1 MNYELKNRLSWLDA
15 MRGFTMILVVAYH
28 VAQFSFQENEKTS
41 AALPFLVLMRM
52 PLFFFVSGFLAYK
65 ANFAWTVPNALK
77 LTWKKFKVQV
87 IPALVFACLFVIFR
101 MKGDFWDNL
110 MRLLASPT
118 KGGYWFTWV
127 LLQMFIIYYV
137 CCYVGGI
144 ILGQGARSK
153 EQGAGSKE
161 DCSGSPYSPAPCSS
175 PLAPILLFGAWAVS
189 VFAYET
195 LYLPK
200 IFSYHKDLF
209 FAYSSLVQTIRY
221 MQFFLLGNIVRRY
234 WSQVEQLFDT
244 SWFFPLVMTLVVVCC
259 ADIFQLHTLK
269 KVWVNLPRTTAMY
282 ALLLLVVMFFRHYQA
297 WFAEG
302 QKAGRFLS
310 FIGTR
315 TLDIYL
321 LHFLLLPKIPQVG
334 KWLNANQPNFLL
346 SIVFSVSV
354 ALVVI
359 AFCLL
364 VSQLLRV
371 SPFLQLYLFGKP
383 SSGSLQGER
392 RKGSTGYLSKGVAGM
407 GFLLVVA
414 FLCLG
419 TLSSSAKKKEK
430 RHVVRIETNMGN
442 IRVALSDDTPLH
454 SKNFLKLARQGFYE
468 GTLFHRCIKDFMIQG
483 GDPDSRGAEPGKLL
497 GEGDVGYTIPAEFCL
512 PYWYHWRGALAAA
525 REPDDV
531 NPEQRS
537 SGCQFYIVYGKKQ
550 AAADMRKVRA
560 MLEEKGIELTPQM
573 VDDYYMRGGTP
584 HLDGQYTVFGE
595 VIEGM
600 NVVKSIQQVETDE
613 NNRPLKDV
621 VILRMVVER

>member
-1 MNYELKNRLSWLDA
+1 MNCEPTKRLSWLDA
-15 MRGFTMILVVAYH
+15 LRGFTMILVVAYH
-28 VAQFSFQENEKTS
+28 VAQVSFHETEKTS

-65 ANFAWTVPNALK
+65 ASFAWTIPNALK
-77 LTWKKFKVQV
+77 LTWKKLKVQV
-87 IPALVFACLFVIFR
+87 IPALVFMGLFVIFK
-101 MKGDFWDNL
+101 MKGDIADNF

-137 CCYVGGI
+137 CCYVGKSLSLRKGV
-144 ILGQGARSK
+144 
-153 EQGAGSKE
+153 
-161 DCSGSPYSPAPCSS
+161 
-175 PLAPILLFGAWAVS
+175 LLFAGWAAS

-200 IFSYHKDLF
+200 VFTYHEDTF

-221 MQFFLLGNIVRRY
+221 MQFFLLGNIIRRY
-234 WSQVEQLFDT
+234 WHQAERLFDT
-244 SWFFPLVMTLVVVCC
+244 SWFFPLVVTLAVVCC

-282 ALLLLVVMFFRHYQA
+282 ALLLIVVMFFRHYQA
-297 WFAEG
+297 WFEEG
-302 QKAGRFLS
+302 KRTGRFLS

-321 LHFLLLPKIPQVG
+321 LHFLLLPKMPQVG
-334 KWLNANQPNFLL
+334 AWLNANQPNFLL
-346 SIVFSVSV
+346 SIVLSVSV

-364 VSQLLRV
+364 ASQLLRV
-371 SPFLQLYLFGKP
+371 SPFLQLYLFGKRQTKTA
-383 SSGSLQGER
+383 SVLI
-392 RKGSTGYLSKGVAGM
+392 A
-407 GFLLVVA
+407 LLC
-414 FLCLG
+414 FC
-419 TLSSSAKKKEK
+419 TLSASAKKKEK
-430 RHVVRIETNMGN
+430 RHIVRIETSLGN

-454 SKNFLKLARQGFYE
+454 SKNFLKLAREGFYD

-483 GDPDSRGAEPGKLL
+483 GDPESRGAEPGKLL
-497 GEGDVGYTIPAEFCL
+497 GEGDVDYTIPAEFCL
-512 PYWYHWRGALAAA
+512 PYLYHWRGALAAA

-531 NPEQRS
+531 NPEMRS

-550 AAADMRKVRA
+550 AAADIRKVRTV
-560 MLEEKGIELTPQM
+560 LEEKGIELTPQM
-573 VDDYYMRGGTP
+573 IDDYVMRGGTP

-600 NVVKSIQQVETDE
+600 EVVKKIQQTETDK
-613 NNRPLKDV
+613 NDRPLTDV
-621 VILRMVVER
+621 VIRRMIVEQ

>member
-1 MNYELKNRLSWLDA
+1 MNYELTKRLSWLDA
-15 MRGFTMILVVAYH
+15 LRGFTMILVVAYH
-28 VAQFSFQENEKTS
+28 VAQFSFHETEKTS

-65 ANFAWTVPNALK
+65 ANFSWTIPNALK
-77 LTWKKFKVQV
+77 LTWKKLKVQV
-87 IPALVFACLFVIFR
+87 IPTLVFLCLFVIFR
-101 MKGDFWDNL
+101 MKGGFWDGF

-118 KGGYWFTWV
+118 KGGYWFTIV

-137 CCYVGGI
+137 CCYIGKKVSPRGG
-144 ILGQGARSK
+144 LV
-153 EQGAGSKE
+153 GAG
-161 DCSGSPYSPAPCSS
+161 
-175 PLAPILLFGAWAVS
+175 LLFAAWAFS

-200 IFSYHKDLF
+200 VFSYHKDLF
-209 FAYSSLVQTIRY
+209 FAYTSLIQTIRY
-221 MQFFLLGNIVRRY
+221 MQFFLLGNIVHRY
-234 WSQVEQLFDT
+234 WKQAGRLFD
-244 SWFFPLVMTLVVVCC
+244 SPWFFPLVVTMAVVCL
-259 ADIFQLHTLK
+259 ADIFQLHTLR

-282 ALLLLVVMFFRHYQA
+282 TLLLLVVMFFRHYQA
-297 WFAEG
+297 WFDEG

-334 KWLNANQPNFLL
+334 QWLNANQPNFLL
-346 SIVFSVSV
+346 SIVLSVGV

-364 VSQLLRV
+364 ASQLLRV
-371 SPFLQLYLFGKP
+371 SPFLQLYLFGKGQTRAV
-383 SSGSLQGER
+383 SI
-392 RKGSTGYLSKGVAGM
+392 
-407 GFLLVVA
+407 LLIA

-419 TLSSSAKKKEK
+419 TLSVDARKKEK
-430 RHVVRIETNMGN
+430 RHVVRIETNVGN

-454 SKNFLKLARQGFYE
+454 SKNFLKLAREGFYN

-483 GDPDSRGAEPGKLL
+483 GDPDSRGAEPDKLL

-531 NPEQRS
+531 NPEMRS

-600 NVVKSIQQVETDE
+600 DVVKNIQQTETDE
-613 NNRPLKDV
+613 HDRPLKDI
-621 VILRMVVER
+621 VIVRMIVEQ

>member
-1 MNYELKNRLSWLDA
+1 MNREPTKRLSWLDA
-15 MRGFTMILVVAYH
+15 LRGFTMILVVAYH
-28 VAQFSFQENEKTS
+28 VAQVSFHETEKTS

-65 ANFAWTVPNALK
+65 ASFTWTIPNALK
-77 LTWKKFKVQV
+77 LTWKKLKVQV
-87 IPALVFACLFVIFR
+87 IPALVFMGLFVVFK
-101 MKGDFWDNL
+101 MKGDIADNF

-137 CCYVGGI
+137 CCYVGKSLSLKKGV
-144 ILGQGARSK
+144 
-153 EQGAGSKE
+153 
-161 DCSGSPYSPAPCSS
+161 
-175 PLAPILLFGAWAVS
+175 LLFAGWAAS

-200 IFSYHKDLF
+200 VFTYHEDTF

-234 WSQVEQLFDT
+234 WHQAEWLFDT
-244 SWFFPLVMTLVVVCC
+244 SWFFPLVVTLAVVCC

-282 ALLLLVVMFFRHYQA
+282 ALLLIVVMFFRHYQA
-297 WFAEG
+297 WFEEG
-302 QKAGRFLS
+302 KRTGRFLS

-321 LHFLLLPKIPQVG
+321 LHFLLLPKMPQVG
-334 KWLNANQPNFLL
+334 AWLNANQPNFLL
-346 SIVFSVSV
+346 SIVLSVSV

-364 VSQLLRV
+364 ASQLLRV
-371 SPFLQLYLFGKP
+371 SPFLQLYLFGKRQTKTA
-383 SSGSLQGER
+383 SVLI
-392 RKGSTGYLSKGVAGM
+392 A
-407 GFLLVVA
+407 LLC
-414 FLCLG
+414 FC
-419 TLSSSAKKKEK
+419 TLSASAKKKEK
-430 RHVVRIETNMGN
+430 RHIVRIETSLGN

-454 SKNFLKLARQGFYE
+454 SKNFLKLAREGFYD

-483 GDPDSRGAEPGKLL
+483 GDPESRGAEPGKLL
-497 GEGDVGYTIPAEFCL
+497 GEGDVDYTIPAEFCL
-512 PYWYHWRGALAAA
+512 PYLYHWRGALASA

-531 NPEQRS
+531 NPEMRS

-550 AAADMRKVRA
+550 AAADIRKVRTV
-560 MLEEKGIELTPQM
+560 LEEKGIELTPQM
-573 VDDYYMRGGTP
+573 IDDYVMRGGTP

-600 NVVKSIQQVETDE
+600 EVVKKIQQTETDK
-613 NNRPLKDV
+613 NDRPLTDV
-621 VILRMVVER
+621 VIRRMIVEQ

>member
-1 MNYELKNRLSWLDA
+1 MNCELTKRLSWLDA
-15 MRGFTMILVVAYH
+15 LRGFTMILVVAYH
-28 VAQFSFQENEKTS
+28 VAQISFHETEKTS

-65 ANFAWTVPNALK
+65 ADFSWTVPNALR

-87 IPALVFACLFVIFR
+87 IPTLVFMVIFVIFK
-101 MKGDFWDNL
+101 MKGDFLDGFT
-110 MRLLASPT
+110 RLLVSPT

-137 CCYVGGI
+137 GCYI
-144 ILGQGARSK
+144 INKVSPLK
-153 EQGAGSKE
+153 EQVRGA
-161 DCSGSPYSPAPCSS
+161 
-175 PLAPILLFGAWAVS
+175 LLFVAWAVS

-200 IFSYHKDLF
+200 VFTYHKDLF
-209 FAYSSLVQTIRY
+209 FDYSSLIQTIRY

-234 WSQVEQLFDT
+234 WDKVERLFDT
-244 SWFFPLVMTLVVVCC
+244 SWFFPLTVTLAVVCC
-259 ADIFQLHTLK
+259 AEIFQLHTLK
-269 KVWVNLPRTTAMY
+269 KAWVNLPRTTAMY

-297 WFAEG
+297 WFGEG
-302 QKAGRFLS
+302 QRAGRFLS
-310 FIGTR
+310 FIGMR

-321 LHFLLLPKIPQVG
+321 LHFLLLPQMPQVG
-334 KWLNANQPNFLL
+334 QWLNANQPNFLL
-346 SIVFSVSV
+346 SIVLSVSV
-354 ALVVI
+354 ALLVI

-364 VSQLLRV
+364 ASQLLRV
-371 SPFLQLYLFGKP
+371 SPFLQLYLFGKATNP
-383 SSGSLQGER
+383 TLPRGGRGLVI
-392 RKGSTGYLSKGVAGM
+392 LVA
-407 GFLLVVA
+407 LLA
-414 FLCLG
+414 LG
-419 TLSSSAKKKEK
+419 TLPSSAKPKEK

-454 SKNFLKLARQGFYE
+454 SKNFLKLARKGFYD

-483 GDPDSRGAEPGKLL
+483 GDPDSRNAEPGQRL
-497 GEGDVGYTIPAEFCL
+497 GDGNTGYTIPAEFCL

-531 NPEQRS
+531 NPEKES

-600 NVVKSIQQVETDE
+600 NVVKDIQKVETDE
-613 NNRPLKDV
+613 NDRPLKDV
-621 VILRMVVER
+621 VILRMVVEQ